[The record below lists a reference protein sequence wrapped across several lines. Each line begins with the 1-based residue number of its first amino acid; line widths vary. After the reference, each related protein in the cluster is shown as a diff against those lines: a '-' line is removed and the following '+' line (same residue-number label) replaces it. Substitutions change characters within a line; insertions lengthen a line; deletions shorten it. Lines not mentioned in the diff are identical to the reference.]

1 MVLTRKVKED
11 VCTGLDSEYT
21 IDIQE
26 CPEIKVADS
35 VFICNPDNGY
45 VEYECSVKS
54 IKDDSV
60 QLHLE
65 HSTERHPWL
74 SIDALIDN
82 EILPEGFKESGI
94 TKLSSMAETQ
104 MKTIFKNPERYK

>member
-21 IDIQE
+21 IDILE

-60 QLHLE
+60 QLHLV

-82 EILPEGFKESGI
+82 EILSEDFIDRGI
-94 TKLSSMAETQ
+94 AKLSNTSEIQ
-104 MKTIFKNPERYK
+104 IRTIFRNPERYK